1 LGANHTSEPRAS
13 VTGAVYRHQGDD
25 TAEFMTNSSQVFS
38 AQSAQPLL
46 PLLADRLRAPL
57 ADPFLPDIVVVPTA
71 GTRDW
76 LIEQLGH
83 RLIPEGAGEGA
94 GAGEAI
100 LTNVHFWFPNEFNL
114 HAIGTERASDD
125 PWSVA
130 RLRWTLLGLLT
141 ANPSLA
147 PGFAEAKSPL
157 ATSQRIAELFDR
169 YSVYRPEMPATW
181 AVGTESDPT
190 QPLRPDKQWQYR
202 LWHAVHDVIGAS
214 TGERFIAARG
224 HLDVAA
230 VQRALPGRLSIFG
243 LDAYSPAKVSL
254 LAELSTLLD
263 LAVFTVFPVPERIS
277 TFRTVE
283 LGDEL
288 RSHLDLANTMHN
300 PLVRAWSRAGLES
313 MALLARAFPKM
324 QTLEGSSEP
333 TVLGRLQQSI
343 ADDQPLVIP
352 AHKKQVLENGDGSIE
367 VHQCHG
373 PTRQVEV
380 LRDALLHR
388 LAADPTLHP
397 RDIIV
402 ICPDLETYA
411 PLLEPVMGAEFH
423 EPAGDGAG
431 DTTVGARLQLPIA
444 IIDKTTSTST
454 PVADALAALFDAIG
468 NRLELSKVLE
478 LLALEPV
485 RRRFAIDDNGFAT
498 IERWLSDLQV
508 HWGIDDTYRAADPW
522 NYPTGIEAGTWRIA
536 IDRLINGILVQSPEP
551 RETLT
556 GVVGYD
562 DISGS
567 SIGLVG
573 CLASFVDALSEF
585 AQFCQTDRTAAEWAD
600 TLESVFESMFEVPFD
615 DRNQLTD
622 AFEVARELRAHA
634 AVSASAAQLGF
645 REIAALFAEELDG
658 IRSRSR
664 VWGDVVRVASLSR
677 LRGVPARIVAILGFD
692 DRAFTSG
699 RGNGDDILLDAP
711 RIAERDFHA
720 EERLGLLNLLCAATD
735 AVLITSNGFDVTN
748 NKELPMA
755 VPLAELTDAVA
766 AVIAETTANAT
777 NTQTSTVKPVIVHHA
792 RQLTDPVNFGI
803 DTKVP
808 AKNVTKV
815 VDGAWTFDPVAAVV
829 AQRIIDV
836 AGEQPHPIEWPDFD
850 WNPSDFDRS
859 SMSIQNLID
868 AVRKPT
874 ELYLRE
880 RLQISM
886 PNEER
891 ISNDQVQLW
900 PGAREY
906 SIIGSDL
913 VRAARDGADPADQ
926 RRLHQLMGGVPIGA
940 VGDRFWATIGA
951 EVAAMLSVDGVEFS
965 AEVPV
970 PIELTIDDAGI
981 FDTIEVGP
989 TQVLEIAFS
998 GAHDRHLL
1006 GPWLRLAALALADP
1020 ANLRQAI
1027 VIARSDKKNESI
1039 SVKRFVLAG
1048 ESAEEREVSAT
1059 KVLTFA
1065 LGVHRRALCSAL
1077 PLFERS
1083 SWADPTRPTNVN
1095 TGLRSD
1101 LKNPSASA
1109 LFGGSTFATF
1119 TDASDPAN
1127 SLHDIDLGFADS
1139 GTRFQAYARALQNC
1153 FSETTVQQ

>member
-1 LGANHTSEPRAS
+1 
-13 VTGAVYRHQGDD
+13 
-25 TAEFMTNSSQVFS
+25 MTNGSQVFS
-38 AQSAQPLL
+38 AQSAQRLL
-46 PLLADRLRAPL
+46 PLLADRLRARL
-57 ADPFLPDIVVVPTA
+57 VDPFLPDIVVVPTA

-83 RLIPEGAGEGA
+83 HLVPEGGGAGE
-94 GAGEAI
+94 GEAI

-125 PWSVA
+125 PWSVS

-141 ANPSLA
+141 ADPSLA

-157 ATSQRIAELFDR
+157 ATAQRIAELFDR

-181 AVGTESDPT
+181 AVGTEADPT

-202 LWHAVHDVIGAS
+202 LWHAVHEVIGQS

-224 HLDVAA
+224 HLDSSA
-230 VQRALPGRLSIFG
+230 VQRALPGRLSVFG
-243 LDAYSPAKVSL
+243 LDVYSPAKVSL
-254 LAELSTLLD
+254 LAELSALLD
-263 LAVFTVFPVPERIS
+263 LAVFTVFPVPDRIGA
-277 TFRTVE
+277 
-283 LGDEL
+283 LGSVDLGEEL
-288 RSHLDLANTMHN
+288 RGHLDLANTMHN

-313 MALLARAFPKM
+313 MALLAHAFP
-324 QTLEGSSEP
+324 QIGPQASVASP
-333 TVLGRLQQSI
+333 TVLGRLQESI
-343 ADDQPLVIP
+343 AHDQPLVIP
-352 AHKKQVLENGDGSIE
+352 AHKKQMLEHGDGSIE

-423 EPAGDGAG
+423 EPTGD
-431 DTTVGARLQLPIA
+431 DTLGARLQLPIA

-454 PVADALAALFDAIG
+454 PVADAVAALFDAIG

-478 LLALEPV
+478 LLAREPV
-485 RRRFAIDDNGFAT
+485 RRRFDIDDDGFAT
-498 IERWLSDLQV
+498 IERWLTDLQV
-508 HWGIDDTYRAADPW
+508 HWGIDDVHRAADPW
-522 NYPTGIEAGTWRIA
+522 NYPTGVEAGTWRIA

-551 RETLT
+551 RETLAD
-556 GVVGYD
+556 VVAYD

-567 SIGLVG
+567 SIALVG
-573 CLASFVDALSEF
+573 RLASFVDELSEF
-585 AQFCQTDRTAAEWAD
+585 ARFCQTDRTASEWAD
-600 TLESVFESMFEVPFD
+600 ALEVLFGSMFEVPFE
-615 DRNQLTD
+615 DRNQYTD
-622 AFEVARELRAHA
+622 ALDIARELRVDA
-634 AVSASAAQLGF
+634 ATSAGAARLGF

-711 RIAERDFHA
+711 HIAERDFHA
-720 EERLGLLNLLCAATD
+720 EERLGLLNLLCAAGE
-735 AVLITSNGFDVTN
+735 ALLITSNGFDVTN

-766 AVIAETTANAT
+766 AVIAEASADLGAHASDGGAPAAT
-777 NTQTSTVKPVIVHHA
+777 PVIVGHA

-803 DTKVP
+803 DTGVP
-808 AKNVTKV
+808 TKNVTKAIE
-815 VDGAWTFDPVAAVV
+815 GAWTFDPVAAVV

-836 AGEQPHPIEWPDFD
+836 AGEQPRPIEWPDFD
-850 WNPSDFDRS
+850 WDPSEFDRS
-859 SMSIQNLID
+859 SLSLQNLID
-868 AVRKPT
+868 AIRKPT

-891 ISNDQVQLW
+891 TTEDQVQLW
-900 PGAREY
+900 PGTREY

-913 VRAARDGADPADQ
+913 VRATRDGADPDGQ

-940 VGDRFWATIGA
+940 VGDRFWATIEA
-951 EVAAMLSVDGVEFS
+951 EVDAMLGVEGVDFS
-965 AEVPV
+965 AEVSV
-970 PIELTIDDAGI
+970 PIELAIDDAGI

-998 GAHDRHLL
+998 TAHDRHLL
-1006 GPWLRLAALALADP
+1006 RPWLRLAALALAEP
-1020 ANLRQAI
+1020 GNRRQAI
-1027 VIARSDKKNESI
+1027 VISRSEKKKEEPI
-1039 SVKRFVLAG
+1039 TVKRFVLAG
-1048 ESAEEREVSAT
+1048 DSPEERHQSAS

-1065 LGVHRRALCSAL
+1065 VGVHRRALCSAL
-1077 PLFERS
+1077 PLFERA

-1095 TGLRSD
+1095 NDLGSD

-1109 LFGGSTFATF
+1109 IFGGSTFLTL
-1119 TDASDPAN
+1119 TDTSDPAN
-1127 SLHDIDLGFADS
+1127 LLHDIDLGFAAT
-1139 GTRFQAYARALQNC
+1139 GTRFQAYARALHNC
-1153 FSETTVQQ
+1153 FNETTVSP

>member
-1 LGANHTSEPRAS
+1 
-13 VTGAVYRHQGDD
+13 
-25 TAEFMTNSSQVFS
+25 MTNRSQVFS
-38 AQSAQPLL
+38 ALSAQQLL

-83 RLIPEGAGEGA
+83 LLAPDVAGTGD
-94 GAGEAI
+94 GPGTGEAI

-125 PWSVA
+125 PWSVS

-141 ANPSLA
+141 ADPSLA
-147 PGFAEAKSPL
+147 PGFADARSPL
-157 ATSQRIAELFDR
+157 ATAQRIAELFDR
-169 YSVYRPEMPATW
+169 YSVYRPEMPASW
-181 AVGTESDPT
+181 AVGTEADPT
-190 QPLRPDKQWQYR
+190 QPLRPDKHWQYR
-202 LWHAVHDVIGAS
+202 LWHEVHAVIGQS
-214 TGERFIAARG
+214 TGERFISARG
-224 HLDVAA
+224 HLDSAA
-230 VQRALPGRLSIFG
+230 VQRALPGRLSVFG
-243 LDAYSPAKVSL
+243 LDVYSPAKVSL

-263 LAVFTVFPVPERIS
+263 LAVFTVFPVPARIPAL
-277 TFRTVE
+277 RAVD

-288 RSHLDLANTMHN
+288 RSHLDLATTMHN

-313 MALLARAFPKM
+313 MALLAHSFASIDHQESTPP
-324 QTLEGSSEP
+324 LNL
-333 TVLGRLQQSI
+333 LGRLQQSI
-343 ADDQPLVIP
+343 DHDRPLVIP
-352 AHKKQVLENGDGSIE
+352 AHRKQVLDHGDGSIE

-388 LAADPTLHP
+388 LAADPTLHH

-402 ICPDLETYA
+402 ICPDLETSA

-423 EPAGDGAG
+423 EPTASA
-431 DTTVGARLQLPIA
+431 TFGARLQLPIA

-454 PVADALAALFDAIG
+454 PVADAVAALFDAVG

-485 RRRFAIDDNGFAT
+485 RRRFEIDDDGFAT

-508 HWGIDDTYRAADPW
+508 HWGIDDTHRAADPW
-522 NYPTGIEAGTWRIA
+522 NYPTGVEAGTWRIA

-551 RETLT
+551 RETLS
-556 GVVGYD
+556 GVIAYD
-562 DISGS
+562 DISGG
-567 SIGLVG
+567 SISLVG
-573 CLASFVDALSEF
+573 RLAAFIDELSEF
-585 AQFCQTDRTAAEWAD
+585 ARFCQTDRTPSDWAES
-600 TLESVFESMFEVPFD
+600 LESLFAAMFEVPFE
-615 DRNQLTD
+615 DRNQLSD
-622 AFEVARELRAHA
+622 AFEVARELRGHA
-634 AVSASAAQLGF
+634 AVSAGGATLGF
-645 REIAALFAEELDG
+645 REIAALLAGELDG
-658 IRSRSR
+658 IGSRSR

-677 LRGVPARIVAILGFD
+677 LRGVPARIIAILGFD

-720 EERLGLLNLLCAATD
+720 EERLGLLNLLCAASD
-735 AVLITSNGFDVTN
+735 ALLITSNGFDVTN
-748 NKELPMA
+748 NKELPMT

-766 AVIAETTANAT
+766 SIIADASAEVPIDAPAEPSTSQSAT
-777 NTQTSTVKPVIVHHA
+777 SRSVAVKPVIIRHA

-803 DTKVP
+803 DTAAP
-808 AKNVTKV
+808 TKNVAKV
-815 VDGAWTFDPVAAVV
+815 VEGAWTFDPVAAVV

-836 AGEQPHPIEWPDFD
+836 AGEQPRPIEWPDFEWD
-850 WNPSDFDRS
+850 PSRFDRS
-859 SMSIQNLID
+859 SLSIQNLID
-868 AVRKPT
+868 AIRKPT

-891 ISNDQVQLW
+891 SSDDQVELW

-913 VRAARDGADPADQ
+913 VRATRNGAEPVQQ
-926 RRLHQLMGGVPIGA
+926 RRLHELMGGVPIGA

-951 EVAAMLSVDGVEFS
+951 EVVAMLGVEGVDFS
-965 AEVPV
+965 AEIPV
-970 PIELTIDDAGI
+970 PIELTLDDAGI

-998 GAHDRHLL
+998 NAHDRHLL
-1006 GPWLRLAALALADP
+1006 RPWLRVAALGLADP
-1020 ANLRQAI
+1020 GTPRQAI
-1027 VIARSDKKNESI
+1027 VIARSEKKNETV
-1039 SVKRFVLAG
+1039 SVRRFVLAG
-1048 ESAEEREVSAT
+1048 DSPEERHQSAT
-1059 KVLTFA
+1059 KALTFA

-1077 PLFERS
+1077 PLFERA
-1083 SWADPTRPTNVN
+1083 SWADPTRPTNVDK
-1095 TGLRSD
+1095 GLGSD
-1101 LKNPSASA
+1101 LKNPSAA
-1109 LFGGSTFATF
+1109 AIFGGSRFSTL

-1127 SLHDIDLGFADS
+1127 AVHAIALGFADN
-1139 GTRFQAYARALQNC
+1139 GTRFQAYARALQHC
-1153 FSETTVQQ
+1153 VAETTEWS